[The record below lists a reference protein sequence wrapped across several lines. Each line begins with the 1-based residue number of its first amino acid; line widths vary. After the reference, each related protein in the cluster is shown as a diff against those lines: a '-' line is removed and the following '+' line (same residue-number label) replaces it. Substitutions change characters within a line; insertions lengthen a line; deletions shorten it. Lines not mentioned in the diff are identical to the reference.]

1 MDNLKLDAIG
11 LRKCTLLSLIWTQMA
26 GITVRGPLF
35 NASWTVD
42 QSLIR
47 RPRRFRI
54 KPSLTR
60 DLIWSAMVQQKLRL
74 NWGQGQ
80 I

>member
-11 LRKCTLLSLIWTQMA
+11 IHNALYSNLSPICTKMA

-35 NASWTVD
+35 NASWTDD

-47 RPRRFRI
+47 RPRRFRV

-60 DLIWSAMVQQKLRL
+60 DLIWTAFVTSCNK
-74 NWGQGQ
+74 NYG
-80 I
+80 